1 MLIYLTSGNHSSLTL
16 NLAGPFPVIL
26 EKGSS
31 RGKEKANNISGLRRR
46 QGKRYDFIIQEILRI
61 PRGKE
66 GYTLQMMQIKKN
78 PSVGTPFFLV
88 HGALSCPARIL
99 SLNLSQNY
107 APGRPHQ
114 LAEIDFVYATE
125 QAHCFHWG
133 NHCAGSGRIGVMVFP
148 ICKLCPMAWKPG
160 Y

>member
-46 QGKRYDFIIQEILRI
+46 QGKWYDFIIQEILRI

-66 GYTLQMMQIKKN
+66 GYTLQELQIKRTLMLGL
-78 PSVGTPFFLV
+78 PSFLCMALFPAQPEYCLWIFLKSMLQAGGTNWLKLTLFMLQRRLIFFMGGTIVL
-88 HGALSCPARIL
+88 GP
-99 SLNLSQNY
+99 
-107 APGRPHQ
+107 
-114 LAEIDFVYATE
+114 
-125 QAHCFHWG
+125 
-133 NHCAGSGRIGVMVFP
+133 GRIGVMAFPVF
-148 ICKLCPMAWKPG
+148 KLCPMA
-160 Y
+160 